1 MEKSRNE
8 MSQWAL
14 REQERYIRGF
24 VDGEGWPA
32 YYRTRSTRAHHKPG
46 YVSSRAVFVSNT
58 NKALLENIKA
68 MLAKMGID
76 SKLYLDS
83 KAGVRRSTITSWK
96 LAILGRDNLLRF
108 RHRIGF
114 TDTGKAGTL
123 KTMLDSYRKHGSE
136 SPMRSMW

>member
-1 MEKSRNE
+1 MEINRSE
-8 MSQWAL
+8 MLQWAL

-32 YYRTRSTRAHHKPG
+32 FYRTRSARAHHKPG
-46 YVSSRAVFVSNT
+46 YISSRAVFVSNT
-58 NKALLENIKA
+58 NKALLENIRA
-68 MLAKMGID
+68 MLSEMGIN
-76 SKLYLDS
+76 SKLYLDT

-108 RHRIGF
+108 RDRIGF
-114 TDTGKAGTL
+114 SDAGKSGTL
-123 KTMLDSYRKHGSE
+123 TAMLDSYRKHGSE

>member
-1 MEKSRNE
+1 MDTNRNE
-8 MSQWAL
+8 MLQWAL

-46 YVSSRAVFVSNT
+46 YVRSRAVFVSNT
-58 NKALLENIKA
+58 NKALLENIRA
-68 MLAKMGID
+68 MLTAMGID
-76 SKLYLDS
+76 SKLYLDT

-108 RHRIGF
+108 RERIGF
-114 TDTGKAGTL
+114 SDAGKAGTL
-123 KTMLDSYRKHGSE
+123 KAVLDSYRKHGSE
-136 SPMRSMW
+136 SLRRSMW